1 MLQQI
6 TYLVQQISDLFLWL
20 LTNYSSV
27 ATGTKDNE
35 HREEECLKRDDPNA
49 NSPSIEELV
58 KTFSIDHCLVKMQC
72 DSATDLTD
80 ESYIATNGL
89 SIRNNRTALIYLFK
103 FIPTDDPSIV
113 VVIVE
118 AISEDHNITVDNSST
133 ASKEKEKVEP
143 ISLAE
148 WKNYPFEGFNI
159 SDEAPKKLTQL
170 INDYSETI
178 ADGLLKHHAGRYFQQ
193 QPEVSQNEECLIN
206 IIKGFSIPADLP
218 WYLVDG
224 VYIPINYGDEFHW
237 VLAIV
242 ILKERRIRIYD
253 SMSQRRRSGPS
264 SKIQKLA
271 KILPTNLDISDF
283 LDQKVHT
290 GWSTIE
296 IYRNKMGNPFDVQY
310 IEGIAKKIIG
320 SLDCGVFVDAYAKYL
335 SDGLQVPNGEL
346 DAGLLY
352 KKYAALLWKYE
363 EAKAQKPYTSDIKD
377 P

>member
-1 MLQQI
+1 M
-6 TYLVQQISDLFLWL
+6 D
-20 LTNYSSV
+20 YSSV
-27 ATGTKDNE
+27 VTGAKDNE
-35 HREEECLKRDDPNA
+35 HREEEYLKRDDPNA

-58 KTFSIDHCLVKMQC
+58 KTFSIDHYLVKMQC
-72 DSATDLTD
+72 DSVTDLTD
-80 ESYIATNGL
+80 ESYIATNGS
-89 SIRNNRTALIYLFK
+89 SIQNYCTALIYLFE

-148 WKNYPFEGFNI
+148 WNNYPFEGFNI

-170 INDYSETI
+170 INDYSERI
-178 ADGLLKHHAGRYFQQ
+178 ADGLLKHHA
-193 QPEVSQNEECLIN
+193 S
-206 IIKGFSIPADLP
+206 SIPADLP
-218 WYLVDG
+218 WHLVDA

-237 VLAIV
+237 VLAVV

-253 SMSQRRRSGPS
+253 SMSRRRHSGPS
-264 SKIQKLA
+264 SEIKKLA
-271 KILPTNLDISDF
+271 KILPTNLDMSDF
-283 LDQKVHT
+283 LDQKVRT

-310 IEGIAKKIIG
+310 IVGIAKKIIG
-320 SLDCGVFVDAYAKYL
+320 ILDCGLFVAAYAEYL

-363 EAKAQKPYTSDIKD
+363 EAKAQKPYTQATLKIHDDQSQISQHQMKKNLSILRRSL
-377 P
+377 